1 MLMGKILWEEGKRA
15 EALDAYIACAAHM
28 PGARAQVKLDSL
40 YALVNPGAK
49 DLDETI
55 MARRIGD
62 EGPMPEGTFVD
73 LDGRP
78 YDLSKHKGAKIVLY
92 ALSPT

>member
-1 MLMGKILWEEGKRA
+1 
-15 EALDAYIACAAHM
+15 M
-28 PGARAQVKLDSL
+28 PGARATTKLDSL

-55 MARRIGD
+55 MALRIGD
-62 EGPMPEGTFVD
+62 EGPMPGGIFVD
-73 LDGRP
+73 LDGRS
-78 YDLSKHKGAKIVLY
+78 YDLAKLKGTKIVLY